1 LKELENLPEKH
12 SGRPRITAGL
22 QAVNT
27 VDPEAHEGGEKEDV
41 GNARTKSSI
50 VDSLDI
56 RVARGKD
63 DSASHEE
70 RNSSA
75 EDEPER
81 FRPNLANDAAQ
92 LRKTLEKRAEARKGK
107 PRPWCCQNDTTNEKR
122 EESGVGQ
129 YN

>member
-1 LKELENLPEKH
+1 M
-12 SGRPRITAGL
+12 
-22 QAVNT
+22 NT

-41 GNARTKSSI
+41 GNARTKSSV

-70 RNSSA
+70 CNSSA

-81 FRPNLANDAAQ
+81 VRTNLGLKMQ
-92 LRKTLEKRAEARKGK
+92 STKEQSWRS
-107 PRPWCCQNDTTNEKR
+107 
-122 EESGVGQ
+122 EESKIPFCC
-129 YN
+129 

>member
-1 LKELENLPEKH
+1 
-12 SGRPRITAGL
+12 
-22 QAVNT
+22 VNT
-27 VDPEAHEGGEKEDV
+27 IASEGLEAGEKEDV

-63 DSASHEE
+63 DSASDEE

-92 LRKTLEKRAEARKGK
+92 LRKTLEKRVEKNQGEERKT
-107 PRPWCCQNDTTNEKR
+107 PWCCQNDTTKR
-122 EESGVGQ
+122 KKGRKRRR
-129 YN
+129 

>member
-1 LKELENLPEKH
+1 M
-12 SGRPRITAGL
+12 
-22 QAVNT
+22 NT

-81 FRPNLANDAAQ
+81 FRTNLAKDAAHK
-92 LRKTLEKRAEARKGK
+92 RTVLEKRGNQNPLLLLEGHDKQTKGRKRR
-107 PRPWCCQNDTTNEKR
+107 RPVQLSRTLRSQVSRTR
-122 EESGVGQ
+122 RASPVVQ
-129 YN
+129 RL